1 MSLCVAIT
9 DSNIQCGHQRE
20 LWCISRQM
28 LRTIISVL
36 LRHWVHENVRSTRHN
51 MQRKIS
57 ILLKHIFM
65 QIMVYTNFVFS
76 TLYFYFAQPHF
87 SFFPIG
93 SGKLYLNY
101 KCCDIVMTWTDVV
114 MYCCHVRLGYEKQ
127 CFYIYIYIFFS
138 NDIQHFVW
146 QWQKL
151 FIDWLMRNVRIHCSR
166 KIDENKNNGIYLRG
180 VSCVL
185 SLILS
190 SLILW
195 WPGSR
200 IIFVK
205 SDVVLLKP

>member
-28 LRTIISVL
+28 LRTIISLL

-114 MYCCHVRLGYEKQ
+114 MYCCHLRLGYEKQ
-127 CFYIYIYIFFS
+127 CLYIYIYISSSAMIFS
-138 NDIQHFVW
+138 TSCDNDKSF
-146 QWQKL
+146 
-151 FIDWLMRNVRIHCSR
+151 
-166 KIDENKNNGIYLRG
+166 
-180 VSCVL
+180 
-185 SLILS
+185 SLIVWWETYVSTVLGKSMRIKIMAFIWEGCLVS
-190 SLILW
+190 SLWYCRHL
-195 WPGSR
+195 
-200 IIFVK
+200 FCDDQEAV
-205 SDVVLLKP
+205 